1 MFPENFSFRPTEKFS
16 ILVNLQLT
24 SGLYVP
30 RPGVF
35 VQAFILRQ
43 VFWLVPLNHLPD
55 KQCLSVVI
63 NGLRNNGTYSSG
75 HCGRFSQPSLLAAPH
90 GGRTVFRLQIY
101 DNICKPQIFQR
112 IIFRKLLAALIH
124 IKNAA
129 VRDGVRTPDTHGGIG
144 FFYQLA
150 YIRPFTPTEK
160 PLFGPYPLYA
170 PSLASNIT
178 LGSITSTVCHTP
190 LGIWQP
196 YLASTGQR
204 WMRSTSRYSS
214 LPSAEVTAS

>member
-1 MFPENFSFRPTEKFS
+1 MRIRLIPLCFRKTFHSVQPKKFS

-35 VQAFILRQ
+35 AQAIILRQ

-101 DNICKPQIFQR
+101 DNIRKPQIFQR

-124 IKNAA
+124 IKKCRRA
-129 VRDGVRTPDTHGGIG
+129 
-144 FFYQLA
+144 Q
-150 YIRPFTPTEK
+150 
-160 PLFGPYPLYA
+160 
-170 PSLASNIT
+170 
-178 LGSITSTVCHTP
+178 
-190 LGIWQP
+190 
-196 YLASTGQR
+196 
-204 WMRSTSRYSS
+204 RSTYSRHARRHWIF
-214 LPSAEVTAS
+214 LLFTRG